1 MSGVFEKDRSE
12 SELDY
17 FELARKIWAEVVRL
31 VRNEKDVPKSYRF
44 LIGVPTAETA
54 RSMVANINRA
64 YHFYPSSS
72 FNVLERRRY
81 LTLAIADCEQILLD
95 MQCMKDVGL
104 PINVNRL
111 ENLIKMAEAEIDVS
125 YQSWRGGMR
134 GLDAHGTVLSMDA
147 LYRELFGQENQ
158 TGGVLTD
165 REP

>member
-1 MSGVFEKDRSE
+1 MSGVFEKDRGT

-31 VRNEKDVPKSYRF
+31 MRSDKVVPKSYRF

-72 FNVLERRRY
+72 FTVLERRRY
-81 LTLAIADCEQILLD
+81 LTLAIADCEQLLLD

-104 PINVNRL
+104 QINVNRL
-111 ENLIKMAEAEIDVS
+111 ENLTRMVESEIAKL
-125 YQSWRGGMR
+125 QSKRKNTRIIGKQSLEDR
-134 GLDAHGTVLSMDA
+134 I
-147 LYRELFGQENQ
+147 RETESELER
-158 TGGVLTD
+158 L
-165 REP
+165 RSI

>member
-81 LTLAIADCEQILLD
+81 LTLAIADCEQLLLD

-111 ENLIKMAEAEIDVS
+111 ENLIKMAEAEIGKL
-125 YQSWRGGMR
+125 QSKRKNTRLIGKQTVEER
-134 GLDAHGTVLSMDA
+134 IRDAES
-147 LYRELFGQENQ
+147 ELERLRS
-158 TGGVLTD
+158 V
-165 REP
+165 

>member
-31 VRNEKDVPKSYRF
+31 VKSDGVVPKSCRF
-44 LIGVPTAETA
+44 LLGVPTAETA
-54 RSMVANINRA
+54 RSMVANISRA
-64 YHFYPSSS
+64 YHFYPSSA

-81 LTLAIADCEQILLD
+81 LTLAIADCEQLLLD

-111 ENLIKMAEAEIDVS
+111 ENLVKMAEAEIGKL
-125 YQSWRGGMR
+125 QSKRKNTRLIGR
-134 GLDAHGTVLSMDA
+134 QTIEEHIRDAEA
-147 LYRELFGQENQ
+147 ELERLRS
-158 TGGVLTD
+158 V
-165 REP
+165 